1 MIVGLNAVWSGTNF
15 GASSART
22 MDTNAIAIEAIA
34 RLNFIEYRFFFTNK
48 SVEKSFAFAIAF
60 LGANR
65 E

>member
-1 MIVGLNAVWSGTNF
+1 
-15 GASSART
+15 

-34 RLNFIEYRFFFTNK
+34 KLNFIESRFFCMNK